1 MPAFLRQVGTTFEA
15 PPPRHCCIE
24 KQLQA
29 RSADGVYVVLCGVLP
44 QDGSDIR
51 VLRKA
56 APWEES
62 PLQGDLSCLRA
73 LLTVPSD
80 AGCIPGREAATARGG
95 VTVNQRESRGLL
107 FPLA

>member
-1 MPAFLRQVGTTFEA
+1 MN
-15 PPPRHCCIE
+15 I
-24 KQLQA
+24 QA
-29 RSADGVYVVLCGVLP
+29 RSANGVYVRAALPLTMVCMLCCLGVLL

-95 VTVNQRESRGLL
+95 VTV
-107 FPLA
+107 